1 MEKTFS
7 KSMNKKFFYYFSC
20 AAIIAV
26 SLYVTGCTGAKPED
40 PALQRA
46 KDSLN
51 VYTQIEKAFTEY
63 KTSLDY
69 VDKEDSKKA
78 KSFFEESLNTL
89 KKVNTRTL
97 EDSSNVQWKNDYV
110 KLATS
115 VTQDYLY
122 TQKDIPDNSNV
133 FKFAKKYN
141 INYDKISLNSELEG
155 DVEPLPDGSDVP
167 LIRNSTVDEYI
178 DFFSKTD
185 RGKNFIDKTMYRS
198 GKYFPLMR
206 KILRY
211 HKAPEEM
218 IYLSVQE
225 SGLNPTIVSK
235 AGAVGLWQFM
245 PSTGKMYGLYQDQYR
260 DDRRDV
266 EKSTDAAAR
275 HLKDLYRTFGD
286 WYLAWAAYNA
296 GPGRINGA
304 ISKSGS
310 KDFWTL
316 RSYLPGETKNYVPSI
331 LALSFIYRNPGDYG
345 FKDPELGKPLSF
357 DRVNIDGELSLDKVA
372 AFSESDIET
381 IRELNSELVT
391 DVVPDYDLPYQLRL
405 PKGAYKTFIKNY
417 KGSPE
422 FKSNGST
429 EPEFAGNEASSY
441 YSSEISVVTYDV
453 SGYNPGD
460 PVHISG
466 AENKTKLKYTYRGN
480 ESLKNVADS
489 FKVRESD
496 IRRWN
501 NLSWGVKPKANQELS
516 IYLTSKQYNAFYGI
530 KEEPKDD
537 VEEVKNE
544 VKKEEKETVR
554 NDYGKKSND
563 SGYKKENTG
572 KKNKEVG
579 VNEKKEEKVKKEKKT
594 PKEKLQTYTVKE
606 GDNLSEI
613 ADKYDVSTNDLRE
626 WNDIDGDKILIGQKL
641 KVYSNKKVSETKE
654 KTSNKKATYHVVE
667 EGDNLSDIADKYDV
681 TVADLKDWND
691 LDGDKILVGQKLT
704 VAEPKT
710 TKEKNTKEKTNN
722 KKAKTHKVKEG
733 ENLTEIADK
742 YNVTVEDIKE
752 WNNLKKDVIVPGQ
765 ELIVSKSTKTK
776 ESSKE
781 TSKKTY
787 KVKKGDT
794 LASIS
799 EESGVSI
806 KELKKWNDL
815 ESDGTIYIGQT
826 LKLYDSKK
834 K

>member
-7 KSMNKKFFYYFSC
+7 KLKNKKFFYYFSC
-20 AAIIAV
+20 AAILIASVYV
-26 SLYVTGCTGAKPED
+26 SGCTGAKPED
-40 PALQRA
+40 PAIARA

-51 VYTQIEKAFTEY
+51 IYTQIEKAFTEY

-69 VDKEDSKKA
+69 VEKENPKKA
-78 KSFFEESLNTL
+78 SSFFEESLNTL
-89 KKVNTRTL
+89 KGINYRTL
-97 EDSSNVQWKNDYV
+97 EDSANVQWKNDYI

-122 TQKDIPDNSNV
+122 TQKDIPDNSQV
-133 FKFAKKYN
+133 FKFAKKFN
-141 INYDKISLNSELEG
+141 VAYDKIVLSSEVEG
-155 DVEPLPDGSDVP
+155 DVEPLPNGSDVP
-167 LIRNSTVDEYI
+167 LVRNSTVDEYI
-178 DFFSKTD
+178 EFFSKTD

-198 GKYFPLMR
+198 GKYFPIMR
-206 KILRY
+206 KILKF

-245 PSTGKMYGLYQDQYR
+245 PATGKSYGLYQDQYR

-286 WYLAWAAYNA
+286 WYLAWGAYNA

-331 LALSFIYRNPGDYG
+331 LALSFIYRNPADYG
-345 FKDPELGKPLSF
+345 FKNPELGKAISF
-357 DRVNIDGELSLDKVA
+357 DRVNIDGELTLEKVA
-372 AFSESDIET
+372 SYSESDIET

-391 DVVPDYDLPYQLRL
+391 DVVPDYELPYQLRL
-405 PKGAYKTFIKNY
+405 PKGTYKTFIKNY
-417 KGSPE
+417 KNSPE
-422 FKSNGST
+422 FKSNGSL

-441 YSSEISVVTYDV
+441 YSAEVSVVTYEV
-453 SGYNPGD
+453 AGYSPGD
-460 PVHISG
+460 PVHISS
-466 AENKTKLKYTYRGN
+466 AEKKNKLTYTYRGN
-480 ESLKNVADS
+480 ENLKNVADS

-501 NLSWGVKPKANQELS
+501 YLSWGVKPKPNQQLAV
-516 IYLTSKQYNAFYGI
+516 YFTDKQYNAFYGI

-537 VEEVKNE
+537 VEDVKIDDT
-544 VKKEEKETVR
+544 ETIR
-554 NDYGKKSND
+554 NDYGKKD
-563 SGYKKENTG
+563 TEVKKKEEKVT
-572 KKNKEVG
+572 
-579 VNEKKEEKVKKEKKT
+579 EKKEEKVKTEKKEKKT
-594 PKEKLQTYTVKE
+594 PTEKLQNYTVKE
-606 GDNLSEI
+606 GDYLSVI
-613 ADKYDVSTNDLRE
+613 AESYGVTTAELRE
-626 WNDIDGDKILIGQKL
+626 WNGIEGDKILIGQKL
-641 KVYSNKKVSETKE
+641 KIYSNKKVTETKE
-654 KTSNKKATYHVVE
+654 KTTNKKATYHVVE
-667 EGDNLSDIADKYDV
+667 EGDNLSDIANSYDV

-691 LDGDKILVGQKLT
+691 LENDKIMVGQKLV

-710 TKEKNTKEKTNN
+710 TKEKNTKEKTSN

-733 ENLTEIADK
+733 ENLTGIADK
-742 YNVTVEDIKE
+742 YDVSVEDLRE

-765 ELIVSKSTKTK
+765 ELIVSKTTTKK
-776 ESSKE
+776 ETTKE
-781 TSKKTY
+781 TSKKTH

-799 EESGVSI
+799 EEYDVSI
-806 KELKKWNDL
+806 KDLKKWNDL

-826 LKLYDSKK
+826 LKIYDSTKTKK

>member
-7 KSMNKKFFYYFSC
+7 KSMIKKFFYYFSC
-20 AAIIAV
+20 AAILIASV
-26 SLYVTGCTGAKPED
+26 YISGCTGAKPED
-40 PALQRA
+40 PALARA
-46 KDSLN
+46 KDSLT
-51 VYTQIEKAFTEY
+51 VYTQMEKAFTEY

-69 VDKEDSKKA
+69 VEKENTKKA
-78 KSFFEESLNTL
+78 TSFFEESLNTL
-89 KKVNTRTL
+89 KGINNRTL
-97 EDSSNVQWKNDYV
+97 EDSANVQWKNDYI

-115 VTQDYLY
+115 VTQDFLY
-122 TQKDIPDNSNV
+122 TQKDIPDNSQV
-133 FKFAKKYN
+133 FKFAKKFN
-141 INYDKISLNSELEG
+141 IKYDKISLNSELEG
-155 DVEPLPDGSDVP
+155 DVETLPNGSDVP
-167 LIRNSTVDEYI
+167 LVRNSTVDEYI

-245 PSTGKMYGLYQDQYR
+245 PATGKSYGLYQDQYR

-345 FKDPELGKPLSF
+345 FKDPELGKPISF
-357 DRVNIDGELSLDKVA
+357 DRVNIDGELTLDKVA
-372 AFSESDIET
+372 AYSESDIESV
-381 IRELNSELVT
+381 RELNSELLT
-391 DVVPDYDLPYQLRL
+391 DVVPDYDLPYQLRV
-405 PKGAYKTFIKNY
+405 PKGTYKTFIKNY
-417 KGSPE
+417 KNSPD
-422 FKSNGST
+422 FKSNNSV

-441 YSSEISVVTYDV
+441 YSSEISIVTYEV
-453 SGYNPGD
+453 AGYNPGD

-466 AENKTKLKYTYRGN
+466 SENKTKLKYTYRGN
-480 ESLKNVADS
+480 ENLKDVADS

-501 NLSWGVKPKANQELS
+501 LLSWGVKPKANQELA
-516 IYLTSKQYNAFYGI
+516 IYLTTKQYNAFYGI
-530 KEEPKDD
+530 KEEKKDD
-537 VEEVKNE
+537 VEEVK
-544 VKKEEKETVR
+544 KEETETVR
-554 NDYGKKSND
+554 NDYGKKD
-563 SGYKKENTG
+563 KEVKDKDVKVKKEEKV
-572 KKNKEVG
+572 KK
-579 VNEKKEEKVKKEKKT
+579 EKKEEKVKKEKKT
-594 PKEKLQTYTVKE
+594 PTEKLQNYTVKE
-606 GDNLSEI
+606 GDNLSGI
-613 ADKYDVSTNDLRE
+613 AEKYDVTTAELRE
-626 WNDIDGDKILIGQKL
+626 WNGIEGDKILSGQKL
-641 KVYSNKKVSETKE
+641 KIYSNKKVTETKE
-654 KTSNKKATYHVVE
+654 KTTNKKATYHVVE
-667 EGDNLSDIADKYDV
+667 EGDNLSDIANTYDV
-681 TVADLKDWND
+681 TVSDLKDWND
-691 LDGDKILVGQKLT
+691 LDGDKIMVGQKLV
-704 VAEPKT
+704 VAEPKKT
-710 TKEKNTKEKTNN
+710 NTKEKTNT

-742 YNVTVEDIKE
+742 YDVSVEDIRE

-765 ELIVSKSTKTK
+765 ELIVSKTTKTK
-776 ESSKE
+776 ETSKE
-781 TSKKTY
+781 TGKKTH

-799 EESGVSI
+799 EEYDVSI
-806 KELKKWNDL
+806 KDLKKWNDL

-826 LKLYDSKK
+826 LKLYDSTKTKK